1 MVAKGLLEAG
11 TDKRGG
17 NEGKVLVLE
26 GTQQETSLAEE
37 RVSAPS
43 ESEECVG
50 ADTV

>member
-26 GTQQETSLAEE
+26 GTQQETSLA
-37 RVSAPS
+37 PS